1 MGLFLALDQ
10 LRFHTRFIG
19 RMLSIED
26 SAWIFL
32 GRIISWCH
40 FFFSHHAFS
49 IFICRGYTTFNRMW
63 TTTVSYLSYWPA
75 WYESGGGRYYAAS
88 HIVAAQVTSLER
100 TVLYSYHTMI
110 RILDGGLTHTI
121 KMLPGLGTSGHVS
134 WKLFSRWPDGIS
146 IFGKSAV
153 LQKAWCHCYY
163 HRLQWQILYVARG
176 LIMKR
181 SHNFGLEQVHPSS
194 MNIAIMGVGS
204 ISFWSFRHHHH
215 NKHRFCAATRP
226 T

>member
-75 WYESGGGRYYAAS
+75 WYESGGGKILCS
-88 HIVAAQVTSLER
+88 VAHCRCSSDKPRANGIIQ
-100 TVLYSYHTMI
+100 
-110 RILDGGLTHTI
+110 
-121 KMLPGLGTSGHVS
+121 LPYDD
-134 WKLFSRWPDGIS
+134 KDSRWRINP
-146 IFGKSAV
+146 
-153 LQKAWCHCYY
+153 
-163 HRLQWQILYVARG
+163 
-176 LIMKR
+176 
-181 SHNFGLEQVHPSS
+181 
-194 MNIAIMGVGS
+194 
-204 ISFWSFRHHHH
+204 HHK
-215 NKHRFCAATRP
+215 NATRSRYKWSCVMEIVLKVTRWHFHFRKIGCASKSMMP
-226 T
+226 LLLPSASMTDTLCCKGFDNETLS